1 MSELSIGIDVG
12 TTSVKLCALD
22 AGGAV
27 VGIASSHHG
36 IDPAAGG
43 VQADPDLWW
52 ASVARAFAD
61 LGADLDLTRVRAVGM
76 SGNMSSVVLVGS
88 DHRPLAPALLLA
100 DRRGEEELEALSADV
115 RTRILDAT
123 GNLPQPVFSL
133 SSLLW
138 WRATAP
144 DLLRRASAWL
154 SAKDDVRLRL
164 TGEVATDPTDAYNS
178 LLLTEADWDPALIAA
193 VGLGRSLFPPVL
205 GSGACAGTV
214 THPAAAATGLPVGT
228 PVATGSGDVPAALA
242 GMGGLPD
249 GVLAV
254 SLGTSVT
261 LMAGLGAGRRPPL
274 PAAATGALT
283 VHPTSEGSWF
293 ALGSLLT
300 GGLALN
306 WLRSLLGADA
316 LVDVPSSPDPESG
329 LVFLPYL
336 AGTGSPDFVS
346 TATGAILGITPTTT
360 GPQLVVALFEAIAFD
375 LAGLVDRLGAGRWSR
390 VVLSGG
396 GGRISAW
403 PQVIADVLGLPVDV
417 VDESDLSAVGA
428 AVHGWRAVGRDVAPA
443 LTTTAAT
450 PRPGTAA
457 SWAARRHR
465 YETARR
471 AAIDLTQR
479 SSLENGRQADD
490 PHRHR

>member
-22 AGGAV
+22 EGGTV
-27 VGIASSHHG
+27 VGNASSHHG
-36 IDPAAGG
+36 IDPAADG
-43 VQADPDLWW
+43 VQADPDTWW
-52 ASVARAFAD
+52 ASVVRAFAD
-61 LGADLDLTRVRAVGM
+61 LGADLDMTRVRAVGM
-76 SGNMSSVVLVGS
+76 SGNMSSVVLVGP

-100 DRRGEEELEALSADV
+100 DQRGAQQLKELPEEIRA
-115 RTRILDAT
+115 RIREST
-123 GNLPQPVFSL
+123 GNPPQPVFSL

-138 WRATAP
+138 WHATVP
-144 DLLRRASAWL
+144 DQLRRASAWL

-164 TGEVATDPTDAYNS
+164 TDVLATDPTDAYNS

-193 VGLGRSLFPPVL
+193 VGLDRRLFPRVL

-214 THPAAAATGLPVGT
+214 TRSASTATGLPAGT
-228 PVATGSGDVPAALA
+228 PVATGSGDVPAALS

-261 LMAGLGAGRRPPL
+261 LMAGLGTGRRPPL

-306 WLRSLLGADA
+306 WLRSLLGPAA
-316 LVDVPSSPDPESG
+316 HVDWPSSPDPESG

-336 AGTGSPDFVS
+336 AGTGSPDFVA
-346 TATGAILGITPTTT
+346 TATGTILGITPSTT
-360 GPQLVVALFEAIAFD
+360 GPQLVAALFEAIAFD
-375 LAGLVDRLGAGRWSR
+375 LAGLVERLGAGRWSR

-403 PQVIADVLGLPVDV
+403 PQVIADVLDLPLDV

-428 AVHGWRAVGRDVAPA
+428 AVHGWRAAGRAVAPV
-443 LTTTAAT
+443 LTTTPVS
-450 PRPGTAA
+450 PRPETAA
-457 SWAARRHR
+457 SWRVRRHR

-471 AAIDLTQR
+471 AAMDLNTAINAGER
-479 SSLENGRQADD
+479 KAR
-490 PHRHR
+490 R